1 MEQQSNNIPKHV
13 AVIMDG
19 NGRWAK
25 KRGLPRLL
33 GHRAGVEALERTLRA
48 AAEMGVSVLSVYAFS
63 TENWNRPKMEVAG
76 LMELLQRYAK
86 AKVPELKKSGVKV
99 RFCGSRKGVP
109 EGVLNV
115 IDWSE
120 SETVAC
126 DRITLAVCF
135 NYGGRQEIID
145 AISAAQQAG
154 TIIRTEDDLR
164 RFLYLPDLPDPDLV
178 IRTSGELRLS
188 NFWLWQSSYSE
199 FYFSDTLWPDFGKEE
214 LKKALESYS
223 GRERRYGRVEQL

>member
-1 MEQQSNNIPKHV
+1 MNIPNHI
-13 AVIMDG
+13 AIIMDG
-19 NGRWAK
+19 NRRWAK
-25 KRGLPRLL
+25 DRHLATAI
-33 GHRAGVEALERTLRA
+33 GHQQGANTLKKIIKYCDKIGVKYLT
-48 AAEMGVSVLSVYAFS
+48 VYAFS

-109 EGVLNV
+109 EEVLNV

-120 SETVAC
+120 SETAAC

-154 TIIRTEDDLR
+154 TVIRTEDDLR

-199 FYFSDTLWPDFGKEE
+199 FYFTDTLWPDFGKEE

>member
-1 MEQQSNNIPKHV
+1 MEQENKKVPVHV

-25 KRGLPRLL
+25 KRGLPRLM
-33 GHRAGVEALERTLRA
+33 GHRAGIEALERTLRA
-48 AAEMGVSVLSVYAFS
+48 AAKLGVRYLSVYAFS
-63 TENWNRPKMEVAG
+63 TENWNRPKLEVAG
-76 LMELLQRYAK
+76 LMELLQRFAK
-86 AKVPELKKSGVKV
+86 AKVPELKENGVRV

-109 EGVLNV
+109 EEVLRV

-120 SETVAC
+120 AETAEC
-126 DRITLAVCF
+126 DRITLVVCF

-145 AISAAQQAG
+145 AMAAARDARCE
-154 TIIRTEDDLR
+154 IRSETDLQ
-164 RFLYLPDLPDPDLV
+164 RFLYVPELPDPDLL

-199 FYFSDTLWPDFGKEE
+199 FYFTDVLWPDFGEEE
-214 LKKALESYS
+214 LKKALEAFS